1 MTKVLFKYRTP
12 NLRGP
17 APGMLQ
23 EPGRDAKD
31 EAPEVHNPAD
41 RWWHE
46 SSYDLR
52 TGLQVSDESL
62 DSLSDD
68 LLDELFK
75 R

>member
-1 MTKVLFKYRTP
+1 MGKVVFKYRPP
-12 NLRGP
+12 NG
-17 APGMLQ
+17 APG
-23 EPGRDAKD
+23 
-31 EAPEVHNPAD
+31 APQRPASNEFQPSRPPDGKPVD

-52 TGLQVSDESL
+52 RGLDVNDDFGETVPG
-62 DSLSDD
+62 D